1 MVISRLPTAEGKR
14 RHPGTN
20 IYLDAGAKLRRFPHV
35 DVSTHSGPGL
45 SLRFGHLAAM
55 AIG

>member
-20 IYLDAGAKLRRFPHV
+20 IYLDAGTKLRRFPHV